1 MPTNVE
7 LKASLL
13 DRSRV
18 ARRAQQLCGSGAE
31 PIEQEDVLFHGED
44 ARLKLQAQR
53 TWN

>member
-1 MPTNVE
+1 MPTNAE
-7 LKASLL
+7 AKARLL
-13 DRSRV
+13 DRSR
-18 ARRAQQLCGSGAE
+18 AERPAQQLCGSGAE